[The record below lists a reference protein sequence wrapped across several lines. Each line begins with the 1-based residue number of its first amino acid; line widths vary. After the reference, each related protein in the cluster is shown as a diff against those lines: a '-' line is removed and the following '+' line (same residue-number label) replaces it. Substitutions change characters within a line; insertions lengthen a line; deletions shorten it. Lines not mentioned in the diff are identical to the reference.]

1 MVTEPWSPDQ
11 QDRDMIV
18 PLLALPGSEQAL
30 HRVLVQDIRVF
41 RATMGELTPLRT
53 FICAHFTQVWAD
65 GTQAALAHQPATV
78 FVATE
83 RGQII
88 GFAAHSC
95 NRPDIVGPLGVHPE
109 YRGRGIGAAL
119 LFQCLLDLRA
129 AGYVYAII
137 GQVGPAAFYEKT
149 CGARLLPA
157 EWPHS
162 GTLVHL

>member
-1 MVTEPWSPDQ
+1 MTSHWSPDQ

-18 PLLALPGSEQAL
+18 PLLALPGSEPALRRVQAQGIL
-30 HRVLVQDIRVF
+30 VF
-41 RATMGELTPLRT
+41 RATMGDLTPLYA
-53 FICAHFTQVWAD
+53 FISAHFTQIWAD
-65 GTQAALAHQPATV
+65 SIHAALAHRPATV

-83 RGQII
+83 RDQII

-149 CGARLLPA
+149 CDARLLPA

-162 GTLVHL
+162 GTPVHL